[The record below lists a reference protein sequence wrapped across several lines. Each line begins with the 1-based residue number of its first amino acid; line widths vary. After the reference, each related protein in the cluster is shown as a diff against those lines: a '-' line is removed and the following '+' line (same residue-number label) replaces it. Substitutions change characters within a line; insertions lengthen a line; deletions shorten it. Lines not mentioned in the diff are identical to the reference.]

1 MIKFPCQVCE
11 KPVATNHNAICCD
24 VWDCWVHIHSNDICK
39 QTYRHLQ
46 KDPSPLYYKSC
57 PKKEIPFSNLNDSAF
72 EAAFPSGLSILPKK
86 KLHEPAIFE
95 KINVFT
101 ENEETNCKYHTI
113 DQLNKI
119 NIAKHSKKL
128 SLMDLN
134 ISSLPY
140 DFDELSE
147 LLNDLTIKFQ
157 IVGITESRLRSEK
170 FPLSD
175 INLPNYETEHM
186 PTKANTGASLLYIS
200 NELNYKVRN
209 NLYIHKNK
217 KLESIFTEVKS
228 KSQKNVT
235 VGCIYKQPNLLI
247 TEFNA
252 CYLKPLLGKLSYENK
267 DIILMGHFN
276 IDLLHHET
284 HNQSKNCLDKM
295 FYA

>member
-1 MIKFPCQVCE
+1 MWE
-11 KPVATNHNAICCD
+11 ACCHKSQCNLL
-24 VWDCWVHIHSNDICK
+24 WHMWLLVHIHSNDICK
-39 QTYRHLQ
+39 QTYRQLQ
-46 KDPSPLYYKSC
+46 KDPSPLYCKSC

-72 EAAFPSGLSILPKK
+72 EAAFTSCLSILPKK

-95 KINVFT
+95 KINAFT

-186 PTKANTGASLLYIS
+186 PTKANKGASLLYIS

-209 NLYIHKNK
+209 NL
-217 KLESIFTEVKS
+217 
-228 KSQKNVT
+228 
-235 VGCIYKQPNLLI
+235 
-247 TEFNA
+247 
-252 CYLKPLLGKLSYENK
+252 
-267 DIILMGHFN
+267 
-276 IDLLHHET
+276 
-284 HNQSKNCLDKM
+284 
-295 FYA
+295 